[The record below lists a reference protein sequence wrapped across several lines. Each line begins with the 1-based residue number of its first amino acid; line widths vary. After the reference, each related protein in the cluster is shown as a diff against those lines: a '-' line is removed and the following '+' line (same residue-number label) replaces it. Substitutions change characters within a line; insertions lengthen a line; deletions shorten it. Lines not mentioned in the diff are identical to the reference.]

1 MEPCTSDPQGTGYRK
16 NTLLSSLAKNGLAGE
31 TDGSLNGTN
40 NGLARAVLD
49 GPNDASRT
57 VGTCPF
63 VCNVLSVGNDPTDVT
78 RHSSPQNGERK
89 RADNRPSYMDVSYR

>member
-1 MEPCTSDPQGTGYRK
+1 MIPERTGYRK

-31 TDGSLNGTN
+31 TDGSQDRTN

-49 GPNDASRT
+49 GPNEASRT

-63 VCNVLSVGNDPTDVT
+63 VCYVLSVGNDPTDVT
-78 RHSSPQNGERK
+78 RHSSPQNGERQ
-89 RADNRPSYMDVSYR
+89 RAGDLPSYMEAPYR